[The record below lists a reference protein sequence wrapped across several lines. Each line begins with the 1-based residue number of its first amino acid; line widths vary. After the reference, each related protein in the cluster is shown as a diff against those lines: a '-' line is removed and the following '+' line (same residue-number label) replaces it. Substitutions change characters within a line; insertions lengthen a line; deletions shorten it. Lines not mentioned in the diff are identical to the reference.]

1 MQQCYEEYM
10 SKEGMKNKE
19 LKHTFLGILLLTF
32 FQKRKKDQV
41 DKQVDMYYI
50 KRTLQKYLKLSGY

>member
-1 MQQCYEEYM
+1 
-10 SKEGMKNKE
+10 MKNKE
-19 LKHTFLGILLLTF
+19 IKHTFLGILLLTF

-50 KRTLQKYLKLSGY
+50 KRTLQKCLKLSGY